1 MVLAPSSRTGYKP
14 PMDKKISF
22 TSAELEALF
31 PGLRIEAVRREDLD
45 AAQAHLDNL
54 TKPRGSLGR
63 LEELAARLYA
73 MSGGRLP
80 LSVSPALMLTVAGDH
95 GVAAQGV
102 SPFPQAVTRQMVMNF
117 CNGGAAVNVLCRC
130 GGLDLRV
137 VDAGC
142 AGGPFAPHPMLLDRR
157 LGDGTA
163 DMSRGPAM
171 SRETCLH
178 GLRLGLELAA
188 VAAREG
194 YRCLGTG
201 EMGIA
206 NSTAGTALYCALLG
220 LEPEDITGP
229 GAGSDPAMVRHKA
242 GIVRE
247 ALRVNAAALASGDPV
262 TILAA
267 VGGFEIAIMSGIMLG
282 AAAQRLPVLVDGFI
296 CSAAYVA
303 ALAICPDLAG
313 YAVLSHASAEPGHG
327 PALARLDSGMSGGM
341 SGEPL
346 LHLGMRLGEGT
357 GGALA
362 CHLLRCAAAVYNDM
376 ATFSSAGVE
385 ERTA

>member
-1 MVLAPSSRTGYKP
+1 
-14 PMDKKISF
+14 
-22 TSAELEALF
+22 
-31 PGLRIEAVRREDLD
+31 
-45 AAQAHLDNL
+45 
-54 TKPRGSLGR
+54 
-63 LEELAARLYA
+63 
-73 MSGGRLP
+73 
-80 LSVSPALMLTVAGDH
+80 
-95 GVAAQGV
+95 
-102 SPFPQAVTRQMVMNF
+102 
-117 CNGGAAVNVLCRC
+117 
-130 GGLDLRV
+130 
-137 VDAGC
+137 
-142 AGGPFAPHPMLLDRR
+142 
-157 LGDGTA
+157 
-163 DMSRGPAM
+163 M
-171 SRETCLH
+171 SRETCLQ

-188 VAAREG
+188 GAAHEG

-247 ALRVNAAALASGDPV
+247 ALRVNAAALASADPV

-267 VGGFEIAIMSGIMLG
+267 VGGFEIAVMSGIMLG

-327 PALARLDSGMSGGM
+327 PALARLDSGMSGGTSEEM

-346 LHLGMRLGEGT
+346 LHLNMRLGEGT

-362 CHLLRCAAAVYNDM
+362 YHLLRGAAAVYNDM